1 MNPALDTINAARTGQ
16 RAAELAER
24 LEQGTRALVALATGL
39 SDEQWRTKIP
49 GDGRSVGVVVH
60 HVASVY
66 PIEIELAQT
75 VGAGRPVEGVVMA
88 DIHAMN
94 AKHAA
99 EHAMVSKDE
108 AISLLITNGTA
119 AAQAI
124 RSMTDAELG
133 TATVVSLYAGAP
145 VTSQFVLEDHAVRH
159 SYHHA
164 ARIREALKR

>member
-1 MNPALDTINAARTGQ
+1 MNPALDTINGARTGQ
-16 RAAELAER
+16 RAAELADR
-24 LEQGTRALVALATGL
+24 LEHGTRALVALATGL

-75 VGAGRPVEGVVMA
+75 VAAGRPVEGVTMA

-94 AKHAA
+94 AGHAA

-108 AISLLITNGTA
+108 AITLLITNGTA

-133 TATVVSLYAGAP
+133 TAAPVSLYAGAP
-145 VTSQFVLEDHAVRH
+145 LTSQFVLEDHAVRH

-164 ARIREALKR
+164 ARIRAALTL